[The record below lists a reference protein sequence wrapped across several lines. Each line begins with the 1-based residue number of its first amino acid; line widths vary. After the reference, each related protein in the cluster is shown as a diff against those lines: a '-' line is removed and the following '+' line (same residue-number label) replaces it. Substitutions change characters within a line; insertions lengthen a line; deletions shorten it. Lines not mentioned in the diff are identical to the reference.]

1 LIEIGKNITEYL
13 RENFGEEY
21 LNRFVEFY
29 ESEPRIHI
37 RISPHTDNQKLFE
50 SLADYGIELKSAE
63 GIPDAFEV
71 IEGTNMVGKTID
83 YILGAYYIQSLSS
96 MIPALVLNPGAN
108 HKTLDLCAAPGSK
121 TTQLSELMENKGT
134 LISNDISLD
143 RLRVL
148 MYNIDKM
155 KVVNAGVLNKK
166 GELLSAY
173 FDEYFDRILID
184 APCSA
189 LGIIQKKGEVSNW
202 WNRNKV
208 TGIAEIQYK
217 LLVSGIRML
226 KVGGELVYSTCTL
239 TLEENEFV
247 LNKILEKYPVELI
260 DIELPVKYR
269 EAFTEIKGLKLNPT
283 ISKAKR
289 IVPWEANSEGF
300 FVAKL
305 IKTDKTDKRNAD
317 ASRLKNDIKILTADS
332 HDIKNYLLEVSDY
345 YGIDKSVFDNYRYIQ
360 RSKDIYFVDGSW
372 ESIHTGLFNR
382 IGSKFGAVDKNNKV
396 QLHMLAA
403 QILGKYTT
411 KNRVELKNRTELENY
426 FKGGTIKRTFDA
438 KGQKIVFYQDKILGT
453 AVASSEGLKSQFPRA
468 FRTQEIVTP

>member
-1 LIEIGKNITEYL
+1 MIEIGKNITEYL
-13 RENFGEEY
+13 RDNFDEEY
-21 LNRFVEFY
+21 LSRFVEFY
-29 ESEPRIHI
+29 ESEPKTHI
-37 RISPHTDNQKLFE
+37 RISPYTDKHKLFE
-50 SLADYGIELKSAE
+50 SLSLYGIELKSVE
-63 GIPDAFEV
+63 RVPDAYEV
-71 IEGTNMVGKTID
+71 IQGTNMVGKTVD

-96 MIPALVLNPGAN
+96 MLPALVLSPQAN

-121 TTQLSELMENKGT
+121 TTQLSELMENRGT

-166 GELLSAY
+166 GELLSTY

-226 KVGGELVYSTCTL
+226 KVGGVMVYSTCTL

-289 IVPWEANSEGF
+289 IVPWDTGSEGF
-300 FVAKL
+300 FVAKI
-305 IKTDKTDKRNAD
+305 IKTDRTDKRNLD
-317 ASRLKNDIKILTADS
+317 GGRLKNEIRLLNANS
-332 HDIKNYLLEVSDY
+332 RDIKNYLLEVSNY
-345 YGIDKSVFDNYRYIQ
+345 YGFDNTIFENYRFIQ

-372 ESIHTGLFNR
+372 DSIHTGLFNR
-382 IGSKFGAVDKNNKV
+382 IGSKFGAIDKKDIV

-403 QILGKYTT
+403 QIFGKYAT
-411 KNRVELKNRTELENY
+411 KNRIELNNKTELENY
-426 FKGGTIKRTFDA
+426 FKGGTIKRTFEA
-438 KGQKIVFYQDKILGT
+438 KGQKIVFYQGKVLGT